1 MNEQIIDPVVFEE
14 MRELLDDA
22 LSAFIETYLDNS
34 NKLLENINLAL
45 ADGDLES
52 LYNNAHQLKGGSGSI
67 GAMQVFQLSK
77 EIEEKS
83 RGGEA
88 DGLDGLVDELHS
100 SYAQAAAELKQ
111 HL

>member
-1 MNEQIIDPVVFEE
+1 MSEQVIDPVVFEE

-34 NKLLENINLAL
+34 NKLLENINIAL
-45 ADGDLES
+45 ADGDFES
-52 LYNNAHQLKGGSGSI
+52 LFNNAHQLKGGSGSI

-77 EIEEKS
+77 DIEEKS
-83 RGGEA
+83 RVAEA
-88 DGLDGLVDELHS
+88 DGLESLVEELHS